1 LRYHKRFHIRFT
13 PTSASWL
20 NMVERFFRDLSER
33 QLRRGVFR
41 SVVELEEAVMSHIEK
56 HNQAPAP

>member
-1 LRYHKRFHIRFT
+1 
-13 PTSASWL
+13 
-20 NMVERFFRDLSER
+20 MVERFFRDLSER